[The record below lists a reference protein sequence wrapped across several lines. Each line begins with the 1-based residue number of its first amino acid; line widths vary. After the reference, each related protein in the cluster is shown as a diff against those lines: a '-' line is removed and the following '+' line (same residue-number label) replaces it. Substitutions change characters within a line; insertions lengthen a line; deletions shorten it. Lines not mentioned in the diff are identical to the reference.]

1 MCSSIADK
9 KKAIS
14 PVLFI
19 SMLQYRE
26 RAAIRS
32 GEALA
37 GEQRKNGEGERL
49 KYRDVDRKQQQI
61 MIEMYVEKLN
71 KIVTIFITNRCR

>member
-14 PVLFI
+14 LVLFI

-26 RAAIRS
+26 GTAIRS

-37 GEQRKNGEGERL
+37 GEQSKNGEGEDLSIGMWTGSSSR
-49 KYRDVDRKQQQI
+49 
-61 MIEMYVEKLN
+61 
-71 KIVTIFITNRCR
+71 

>member
-49 KYRDVDRKQQQI
+49 
-61 MIEMYVEKLN
+61 
-71 KIVTIFITNRCR
+71 